1 MREGAADPG
10 ERTAR
15 VVWLGRQPY
24 QPTWDLQRRLVEARR
39 EDRVRDT
46 LLFVEHPPTY
56 TLGRR
61 GDPAN
66 LLLTDLQLKEQGIT
80 YVHVDRGGD
89 ITYHGPGQLVGY
101 PILHLA
107 AWNNDVRHY
116 VRNLE
121 ETLIRA
127 LADYGIAAGRIEG
140 YTGVWVGDEKV
151 AAIGVK
157 VSRGVTSHG
166 FALNVDTDLG
176 YFRQIIPCGI
186 SDKGVT
192 SMAAVLGRP
201 VDMDEV
207 RGRVR
212 QRFGEVFGLRLIPV
226 EPADLKELL
235 P

>member
-1 MREGAADPG
+1 MGG
-10 ERTAR
+10 R
-15 VVWLGRQPY
+15 VVWLGQQPY

-39 EDRVRDT
+39 AGQAEDT

-61 GDPAN
+61 GNPGN
-66 LLLTDLQLKEQGIT
+66 LLLTDLQLKDQGIT

-107 AWNNDVRHY
+107 GWNHDVRQY

-121 ETLIRA
+121 EVLIRV
-127 LADYGIAAGRIEG
+127 LAEYGIAAGRIDG
-140 YTGVWVGDEKV
+140 YTGVWVGDAKI

-157 VSRGVTSHG
+157 VSRSVTSHG
-166 FALNVDTDLG
+166 FALNVNTDLG
-176 YFRQIIPCGI
+176 YFGRIIPCGI

-192 SMAAVLGRP
+192 SMAALLRRP

-207 RGRVR
+207 RGRVADS
-212 QRFGEVFGLRLIPV
+212 FGEVLGLRLTPM
-226 EPADLKELL
+226 EPADLEE
-235 P
+235 PWA